1 MRQTALSVGV
11 ALRDILMKDETVTA
25 ITKTVFPVYKD
36 KATLPYVFYRRSGLA
51 QTPHKTVNGFP
62 CDAVQLEI
70 ACCAATYGESVKL
83 AEAVRAAVDRAEWN
97 ADGLK
102 VRACTLTD
110 AEENWADDAFV
121 QTLIFTIKL

>member
-1 MRQTALSVGV
+1 MQKTALSVGV
-11 ALRDILMKDETVTA
+11 ALRDILIKDEGVTA
-25 ITKTVFPVYKD
+25 ITKTIFPVYKD

-51 QTPHKTVNGFP
+51 QTPQKSHGFP
-62 CDAVQLEI
+62 CDAVQLELS
-70 ACCAATYGESVKL
+70 CCAATYGESVKL
-83 AEAVRAAVDRAEWN
+83 AEAVRAAVDNAEWSV
-97 ADGLK
+97 DGLK